1 MTDGAGWTNNQ
12 SSELID
18 LFKADVNL
26 TEIKFQIRSNRNGI
40 STGEYV
46 IIKRENVF
54 KTQYT
59 GTSAEVRTL
68 LDNKNFDAV
77 KANTET
83 KPVF

>member
-1 MTDGAGWTNNQ
+1 M
-12 SSELID
+12 
-18 LFKADVNL
+18 LFGFLLSPVVEWDTRHGCK
-26 TEIKFQIRSNRNGI
+26 
-40 STGEYV
+40 YV

-59 GTSAEVRTL
+59 GTSAQVRAL